1 MPVIFLIL
9 HLNVPSTLNK
19 GINVFEIRVETL
31 LFKPMDKLTCYP
43 VITPLKDPM
52 RNLIGSFLSLPPPRL
67 FLFHPHHSY
76 KEIST
81 SSLGGKLNSRMHRD
95 NFLKDLNFTSSSIV
109 IQLWNCSKYQNF
121 EIKLF
126 KIVTNTKTLNLAL
139 SIAWNILKIQW
150 RSIDHENRGGSS
162 CSLALLLASPPAIYT
177 AREVWK
183 WKAGRG
189 TRRPRLA
196 LGLARNNFADCQ
208 IVSWFCLGPRKPN
221 SCGLLR
227 QQFEWRVFG
236 IWNKRTSRAWTMDT
250 RPCSI
255 NIGISN
261 TRPKWLSTRVKGSR
275 HAFYVLYSFFC

>member
-52 RNLIGSFLSLPPPRL
+52 RNLIGSFLSLPPPPL

-95 NFLKDLNFTSSSIV
+95 NFPKDLDFTSSSIV

-177 AREVWK
+177 ARSSEMEGR
-183 WKAGRG
+183 AGNKKTK
-189 TRRPRLA
+189 TR
-196 LGLARNNFADCQ
+196 F
-208 IVSWFCLGPRKPN
+208 
-221 SCGLLR
+221 
-227 QQFEWRVFG
+227 
-236 IWNKRTSRAWTMDT
+236 RTRAQ
-250 RPCSI
+250 
-255 NIGISN
+255 
-261 TRPKWLSTRVKGSR
+261 
-275 HAFYVLYSFFC
+275 